1 MTIGLVSAGPH
12 DRWVGRWQR
21 VWSARGAASNALL
34 PLAWLFGGATAAR
47 RWLHRRGFMAT
58 HELPVPVVVVGNL
71 LVGGA
76 GKTPAVIAVSALL
89 RTQGWTPG
97 IVSRGYGREREDE
110 VIEVAATSDVRRS
123 GDEPLL
129 LARRT
134 GAPVVV
140 GRDRVAAGHALLQA
154 HAEVDVIVSDDGLQH
169 LGLGRDIEVLV
180 FDERG
185 PSNGRLLPAGP
196 LREPMPDAATP
207 AGAARAACIVLY
219 NATAPTTPLP
229 GYTSRRSL
237 AGITS
242 LAGWWRGDT
251 PSTAALEALRPRSV
265 VAAAG
270 LARPDRFF
278 ALLRDAGLTFSELAL
293 ADHYDFAALPWPTGT
308 GDVIVTEK
316 DAVKL
321 APDRRIGA
329 RVWVAALDF
338 EPEAGFAGALLRLLP
353 RPATSPIDPNGNTP
367 P

>member
-1 MTIGLVSAGPH
+1 MITGSVSTDLH

-21 VWSARGAASNALL
+21 AWSERGAASSALL
-34 PLAWLFGGATAAR
+34 PAAWLFGGATAAR
-47 RWLHRRGFMAT
+47 RWLYRRGFMAT
-58 HELPVPVVVVGNL
+58 HALPVPVIVVGNL

-76 GKTPAVIAVSALL
+76 GKTPAVIAIATLL
-89 RTQGWTPG
+89 RAHGWTPG
-97 IVSRGYGREREDE
+97 IVSRGYGREREGE
-110 VIEVAATSDVRRS
+110 VIEVGTTSDARRS

-154 HAEVDVIVSDDGLQH
+154 HASIDVIVSDDGLQH

-185 PSNGRLLPAGP
+185 PGNGRVLPAGP
-196 LREPMPDAATP
+196 LREPMPHAVSTSGAS
-207 AGAARAACIVLY
+207 AARLVLY

-229 GYTSRRSL
+229 GFVSRRSL
-237 AGITS
+237 AGISS
-242 LAGWWRGDT
+242 LADWWRGEA
-251 PSTAALEALRPRSV
+251 PSAAALDALRPRSV

-270 LARPDRFF
+270 LARPERFF
-278 ALLRDAGLTFSELAL
+278 ALLRDAGLTVTELAL
-293 ADHYDFAALPWPTGT
+293 ADHYDFASLPWPAGT
-308 GDVIVTEK
+308 GDVVVTEK

-321 APDRRIGA
+321 APDRRIGT

-338 EPEAGFAGALLRLLP
+338 EPEAGFAGALLRLLQ
-353 RPATSPIDPNGNTP
+353 RPAMSPVDPHGNTP
-367 P
+367 A

>member
-1 MTIGLVSAGPH
+1 MTDLHA
-12 DRWVGRWQR
+12 RWVPRLQR
-21 VWSARGAASNALL
+21 VWAERGLASGVLM
-34 PLAWLFGGATAAR
+34 PLAWLFAGATEAR
-47 RWLHRRGFMAT
+47 RWLYRRGYVST
-58 HELPVPVVVVGNL
+58 HSLPVPVIVVGNL

-76 GKTPAVIAVSALL
+76 GKTPAVIAICALL
-89 RTQGWTPG
+89 RADGWRPG
-97 IVSRGYGREREDE
+97 VVSRGYGRERESE
-110 VIEVAATSDVRRS
+110 VIEVGATTEARRA

-154 HAEVDVIVSDDGLQH
+154 HPEVDVIVSDDGLQH

-185 PSNGRLLPAGP
+185 PGNGRVLPAGP
-196 LREPMPDAATP
+196 LREPIPEP
-207 AGAARAACIVLY
+207 GSGAARGTMPIVLY
-219 NATAPTTPLP
+219 NAGTPTTPLP
-229 GYTSRRSL
+229 GFVSRRRL

-242 LAGWWRGDT
+242 LAEWWRGG
-251 PSTAALEALRPRSV
+251 TASPFALDDLRTRNV

-278 ALLRDAGLTFSELAL
+278 AMLRDAGLTISELAL
-293 ADHYDFAALPWPTGT
+293 ADHYDFASLPWPAGT
-308 GDVIVTEK
+308 EDVVITEK

-321 APDRRIGA
+321 VAARRISA

-338 EPEAGFAGALLRLLP
+338 EPEAAFAEALLSRLP
-353 RPATSPIDPNGNTP
+353 QRAAPPIESHGNTP
-367 P
+367 A